1 MMWYYNYS
9 PGRNGGKV
17 SLFMV
22 EITTKLKILENYPN
36 VRKAMINVLFRH
48 ASRCFMLKF
57 RRYQNFQNNT
67 PKHIKNLDE
76 FHYWWNN
83 SKVSIWNVLIYSVA
97 RTFKSDPIKNKLLKI
112 LPGLQKFKYWVLM
125 FQECLLTKK
134 EIAVL

>member
-1 MMWYYNYS
+1 MMWYYTCS
-9 PGRNGGKV
+9 PGRNRGKV
-17 SLFMV
+17 SLFTV
-22 EITTKLKILENYPN
+22 EITTKLEILENYPN

-76 FHYWWNN
+76 FPYWSNN
-83 SKVSIWNVLIYSVA
+83 SKVSIWSVLIYSVA

-112 LPGLQKFKYWVLM
+112 LHQILGIDVSGM
-125 FQECLLTKK
+125 FVDKK
-134 EIAVL
+134 RDSSIIIA

>member
-1 MMWYYNYS
+1 MMWYYTCS
-9 PGRNGGKV
+9 PGRNRGKV
-17 SLFMV
+17 SLFTV
-22 EITTKLKILENYPN
+22 EITTKLEILENYPN

-76 FHYWWNN
+76 FPHWSNN
-83 SKVSIWNVLIYSVA
+83 SKVSIWSVLIYSVA
-97 RTFKSDPIKNKLLKI
+97 RTFKIDPIKNKLLKI

>member
-1 MMWYYNYS
+1 MMWYYTCN
-9 PGRNGGKV
+9 PGRNRGKV
-17 SLFMV
+17 SLFTV
-22 EITTKLKILENYPN
+22 EITTKLEILENYPN

-76 FHYWWNN
+76 FPYWSNS
-83 SKVSIWNVLIYSVA
+83 SKVSIWSVLIYSVA
-97 RTFKSDPIKNKLLKI
+97 RKFKSDPIKNKLLKI

-125 FQECLLTKK
+125 FQECLSTKK

>member
-1 MMWYYNYS
+1 MMWYYTCS
-9 PGRNGGKV
+9 PGRNRGKV
-17 SLFMV
+17 SLFTV
-22 EITTKLKILENYPN
+22 EITTKLEILENYPN

-76 FHYWWNN
+76 FPYRSNS
-83 SKVSIWNVLIYSVA
+83 SKVSIWSVLIYSVA
-97 RTFKSDPIKNKLLKI
+97 RKFKSDPITNQLLKI